1 MILNITL
8 SKAEI
13 ETLIEIQVAQKYKGN
28 FKIHWEYNDNRK
40 IIGVTVVEGL
50 SEETIDDY
58 WRDH

>member
-28 FKIHWEYNDNRK
+28 FNIHWEYDNK
-40 IIGVTVVEGL
+40 HEVTGVTAVEGL